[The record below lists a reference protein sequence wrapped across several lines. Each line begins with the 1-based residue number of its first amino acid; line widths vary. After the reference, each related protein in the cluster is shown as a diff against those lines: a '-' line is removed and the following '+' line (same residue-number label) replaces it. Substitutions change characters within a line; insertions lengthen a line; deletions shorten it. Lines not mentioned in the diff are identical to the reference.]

1 MLKWIYV
8 RYHFPTVNNV
18 CYGCCYVKIVSKCFI
33 KRVRDSSAYGLSFS
47 FSLFFFRQIISNGS
61 IKTFEQKCFG
71 GKIELNGIHFV
82 LTTLNEMPPG
92 TIWSLATICLA
103 KYQLPSILRQRN
115 WKTKQSPLILNYVW
129 GKLSQG
135 RHCFGNAQFSN
146 CFPCTLKRKALKFLL
161 QFDERFR

>member
-1 MLKWIYV
+1 M
-8 RYHFPTVNNV
+8 
-18 CYGCCYVKIVSKCFI
+18 YVKMNLCSLSFSDCKQCLLWLLLCKDRF
-33 KRVRDSSAYGLSFS
+33 KMRVRDSSADGLSFS

-103 KYQLPSILRQRN
+103 KYQLPSPGPPRCRPFCA
-115 WKTKQSPLILNYVW
+115 KETGKQNNRRS
-129 GKLSQG
+129 
-135 RHCFGNAQFSN
+135 F
-146 CFPCTLKRKALKFLL
+146 
-161 QFDERFR
+161 